1 MRKHL
6 GEVFHRLAK
15 HKECWIEEACYAGS
29 RAHVDQCAAKI
40 GGIERGGIHQG
51 QECDSCGEALFEER
65 AKLRRAAD
73 LGPGVFSL
81 IRLAGIPKP
90 SAST

>member
-1 MRKHL
+1 MPDHVHMLINVPPK
-6 GEVFHRLAK
+6 LAVSSVVGYIK
-15 HKECWIEEACYAGS
+15 
-29 RAHVDQCAAKI
+29 
-40 GGIERGGIHQG
+40 G